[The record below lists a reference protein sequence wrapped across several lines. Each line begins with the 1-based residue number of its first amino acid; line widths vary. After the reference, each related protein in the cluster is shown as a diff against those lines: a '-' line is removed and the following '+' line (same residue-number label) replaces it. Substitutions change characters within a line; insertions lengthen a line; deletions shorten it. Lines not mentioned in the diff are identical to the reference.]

1 MNQRNTSE
9 LNANALRKSL
19 IVIILALASHLVY
32 PQAAKDRSQADTLN
46 LAEIAREVGGF
57 IEKQLIRP
65 GRTLAVTDTAL
76 LRLLFAGSYGD
87 INQADAYNMLY
98 DNQLKALRGDVG
110 LRLSSNFQENFTPGI
125 LTDED
130 ITYLRRL
137 YLGIDWDLLNS
148 GLFANKAKSRAVE
161 KQREILQYQYN
172 KEVKQYNY
180 LYLYSYLTYLFK
192 REKAEILARRKE
204 VVDVQVR
211 VARKM
216 YLLRIT
222 PWERLLELESKA
234 GELRVMLNDNQV
246 YFNER
251 LKDAMPAIFMDEAML
266 YDYLPVFDIDADK
279 MVKIYNRSGINDKL
293 AELQA
298 ERYKAEHW
306 RWNGFT
312 LRPFFRYNI
321 LQTDPYTVKNYAS
334 AGIAASM
341 PVNFGGGRS
350 AEVEARTLIAANEQQ
365 INAFSS
371 TNELLNHYYEFQFK
385 KMQFTSF
392 YYKKL
397 KIEERLRK
405 EFVMRDFDDESYS
418 PLRVMQILEEK
429 LAVES
434 EIVDLKKDMY
444 LKMLRIYT
452 YLDINNPNDFVKVV
466 NPEALGLRYKG
477 NRYLYI
483 WSEHFAKAGNEHLL
497 AFIKNNE
504 IREVLVSPG
513 TANYDK
519 FTDFVFMAQLQNVA
533 VHLMIGENRLLDNGG
548 TEALGSLLDK
558 YLETNIRGIH
568 LDIEPHTRNDF
579 KTRRPEYMQAYTG
592 LLQIARQYCDDRM
605 LRLSVSIPMHYENQ
619 ELEEIYFLS
628 DQVFVMAYERP
639 DPDFVARKLE
649 EELSAGR
656 EKTIIAL
663 SPDDFE
669 DRLSMEI
676 FIENLLKKLGLNDVA
691 LHDLR
696 RLIDIDARSVNKVK

>member
-1 MNQRNTSE
+1 MNKQNKPDHHPF
-9 LNANALRKSL
+9 ALRIVL
-19 IVIILALASHLVY
+19 ILIIMTIAVQWVY
-32 PQAAKDRSQADTLN
+32 PQTVKKGSQADTLN
-46 LAEIAREVGGF
+46 LAEIAREVGEF
-57 IEKQLIRP
+57 VEKQLIRP
-65 GRTLAVTDTAL
+65 GRSIAVTDTAL
-76 LRLLFAGSYGD
+76 LRLLFEGSYGE
-87 INQADAYNMLY
+87 INQADAYNLLY
-98 DNQLKALRGDVG
+98 DNQIRAMRGDIG

-125 LTDED
+125 LTEED

-148 GLFANKAKSRAVE
+148 GLFANKAKIKSIE
-161 KQREILQYQYN
+161 KQREILQYQYQR
-172 KEVKQYNY
+172 ESKQYNY

-204 VVDVQVR
+204 VVDEQVR

-234 GELRVMLNDNQV
+234 GEIRVILNDNQV
-246 YFNER
+246 YFNQR
-251 LKDAMPAIFMDEAML
+251 LKESMPAIFMDEAML

-279 MVKIYNRSGINDKL
+279 MVDIYNRSGIQDKL
-293 AELQA
+293 VELQT
-298 ERYKAEHW
+298 ERYKAENW

-334 AGIAASM
+334 AGISASM
-341 PVNFGGGRS
+341 PLSFNRGRA
-350 AEVEARTLIAANEQQ
+350 AEVEAKTLIATNEQQ
-365 INAFSS
+365 INAFGT

-405 EFVMRDFDDESYS
+405 EFVMREFDDESYS

-429 LAVES
+429 LSVEA

-444 LKMLRIYT
+444 LKMLKIYT
-452 YLDINNPNDFVKVV
+452 YLDVSNPNDFVKVV
-466 NPEALGLRYKG
+466 NPEELGLRYKG

-483 WSEHFAKAGNEHLL
+483 WSEHFTKASNEHLL

-513 TANYDK
+513 SANFDK
-519 FTDFVFMAQLQNVA
+519 FSDFVFLAQLQNIA
-533 VHLMIGENRLLDNGG
+533 VHLMIGENRLLDTGG
-548 TEALGSLLDK
+548 SETLGGILEK
-558 YLETNIRGIH
+558 YRGTNIRGIH

-579 KTRRPEYMQAYTG
+579 KTRRPDYMLAYTG
-592 LLQIARQYCDDRM
+592 LLNIARQYCDDRM

-619 ELEEIYFLS
+619 ELEEIYFVS

-639 DPDFVARKLE
+639 ELDFVARKLE
-649 EELSAGR
+649 EELSFGR

-676 FIENLLKKLGLNDVA
+676 FIENLLKTLGLNDIA

-696 RLIDIDARSVNKVK
+696 RLIDIDARSVHKVK

>member
-1 MNQRNTSE
+1 
-9 LNANALRKSL
+9 
-19 IVIILALASHLVY
+19 
-32 PQAAKDRSQADTLN
+32 
-46 LAEIAREVGGF
+46 
-57 IEKQLIRP
+57 
-65 GRTLAVTDTAL
+65 
-76 LRLLFAGSYGD
+76 
-87 INQADAYNMLY
+87 
-98 DNQLKALRGDVG
+98 
-110 LRLSSNFQENFTPGI
+110 
-125 LTDED
+125 
-130 ITYLRRL
+130 
-137 YLGIDWDLLNS
+137 
-148 GLFANKAKSRAVE
+148 
-161 KQREILQYQYN
+161 
-172 KEVKQYNY
+172 
-180 LYLYSYLTYLFK
+180 
-192 REKAEILARRKE
+192 
-204 VVDVQVR
+204 
-211 VARKM
+211 
-216 YLLRIT
+216 
-222 PWERLLELESKA
+222 
-234 GELRVMLNDNQV
+234 
-246 YFNER
+246 
-251 LKDAMPAIFMDEAML
+251 
-266 YDYLPVFDIDADK
+266 
-279 MVKIYNRSGINDKL
+279 
-293 AELQA
+293 
-298 ERYKAEHW
+298 
-306 RWNGFT
+306 
-312 LRPFFRYNI
+312 
-321 LQTDPYTVKNYAS
+321 
-334 AGIAASM
+334 
-341 PVNFGGGRS
+341 
-350 AEVEARTLIAANEQQ
+350 
-365 INAFSS
+365 
-371 TNELLNHYYEFQFK
+371 
-385 KMQFTSF
+385 
-392 YYKKL
+392 
-397 KIEERLRK
+397 
-405 EFVMRDFDDESYS
+405 
-418 PLRVMQILEEK
+418 
-429 LAVES
+429 
-434 EIVDLKKDMY
+434 
-444 LKMLRIYT
+444 MLRIYT

-558 YLETNIRGIH
+558 YRETNIRGIH